1 MRKISIIW
9 GHWKV
14 QNIDGI
20 IIKTSTFGV
29 AWEYQHI
36 CLIMKDNYWSIFDW
50 YLCYV
55 QWLYYDG
62 YKGYEVMILLIVLYW
77 DSLHLTCIYY
87 HILNEDI
94 ELHHHN
100 NLINFVYYVDLE
112 KFIPYYLDVNE
123 IILLRLQLMIHKV
136 SYIN

>member
-1 MRKISIIW
+1 MKICQSILETILLP
-9 GHWKV
+9 H
-14 QNIDGI
+14 QYL
-20 IIKTSTFGV
+20 FGV

-100 NLINFVYYVDLE
+100 NLINFVYYVDLD
-112 KFIPYYLDVNE
+112 KFIPYTSYSVKLLYKSLKYE
-123 IILLRLQLMIHKV
+123 IRNTHSK
-136 SYIN
+136 